1 MTRRERLAAK
11 LEKRER
17 WANGHRER
25 ADVLLAST
33 RKYDGDFAFNT
44 QPGHI
49 PERSRVIARQD
60 RAFDHLCTA
69 QHHDAKANGLADQLD
84 RSVFSDDGDAIEQ
97 LEARIAER
105 EAERD
110 RIKAYNATCRAAVKA
125 GRKMGDTS
133 LLDEWQRA
141 DLKSCAVAGQ
151 LRAEKGCPFPGYVL
165 SNLGGRIAAD
175 RERIQEICRRQ
186 ERATAAAEAGG
197 VKILRSDGWCT
208 VTFAEKP
215 SRVILDALRA
225 AGYAWGAGSWSGY
238 LDRLP
243 AEVAAL
249 EGLAQ

>member
-1 MTRRERLAAK
+1 MTRRERLTAK
-11 LEKRER
+11 VERREE
-17 WANGHRER
+17 WANRRREE
-25 ADVLLAST
+25 AAALLK
-33 RKYDGDFAFNT
+33 RNEPYRGDYAFNT

-49 PERSRVIARQD
+49 PERARAIRRED
-60 RAFDHLCTA
+60 RAFEHLRTA
-69 QHHDAKANGLADQLD
+69 QHHDAKASGLADQLD
-84 RSVFSDDGDAIEQ
+84 RAVYSDDADAVQQ

-133 LLDEWQRA
+133 LLNERQRE

-175 RERIQEICRRQ
+175 RDRIKDIQRRQ
-186 ERATAAAEAGG
+186 ERAASAAEAGG

-208 VTFAEKP
+208 ITFAEKP
-215 SRVILDALRA
+215 SRAILDALRA
-225 AGYAWGAGSWSGY
+225 AGYGWGGGSWSGY

-243 AEVAAL
+243 AEVEAL
-249 EGLAQ
+249 ESAQA